1 MRNIS
6 LATVHVVLVHP
17 EIAPNTGNIIRLCA
31 NVGADLHLVEPL
43 GFSLDDRLLKRGG
56 LDYHELTSLTV
67 HASFDAAVRTLR
79 GHRLFTFASAGD
91 RSYAEVEYR
100 DDDVLIFGAERAG
113 LDTEVVEQVSED
125 HRLTI
130 PMRPGNRSLNLA
142 NAVSVVVYEAW
153 RQQGFGGAGESGPLT
168 SETPSAPPFDR

>member
-1 MRNIS
+1 VP
-6 LATVHVVLVHP
+6 LQVVLVHP

-31 NVGADLHLVEPL
+31 NTGAHLHLVEPL

-56 LDYHELTSLTV
+56 LDYHELASITV
-67 HASFDAAVRTLR
+67 HSCFDDAMTALNGRRT
-79 GHRLFTFASAGD
+79 FTFSSASD
-91 RSYAEVEYR
+91 RPFTDVSFT

-113 LDTEVVEQVSED
+113 LPRDVLDGVHDE

-142 NAVSVVVYEAW
+142 NAVAVVVYEAW
-153 RQQGFGGAGESGPLT
+153 RQLGFVGTEPTAALT
-168 SETPSAPPFDR
+168 SETPGAEPFDS